1 MEGKIMKNYK
11 INEFAE
17 TLGISK
23 VTVGNWIKSGV
34 VVPKQTET
42 GQAYFTEEQVAS
54 MFVNYRMKQV
64 HKNKSSLY
72 IVCESDEEK
81 IKSLVEVC
89 VNNQKQVYPDS
100 LFVEDFTTFFVNQFA
115 NSVFDPESES
125 DLRVLKGYVLK
136 ELSTRLADYVKTRVE
151 TILNI
156 DETYEKEFT
165 YFELKSLVL
174 NDKNNLT
181 EELIERF
188 DNVAKKIS
196 ENPTEKNMN
205 LDGSMK
211 LTKNITYGYLKLMID
226 NKVFDLASK
235 LGLDGQQLKNTN
247 YRQLLNLNEVIDK
260 ETYDILANEDFQ
272 INLKAPFV
280 NTIIKDILLKTKREI
295 AKTKIIQLAE
305 QGYYHIFR
313 FVDTPECKITL
324 VNYLKDKAFKN
335 VYVLGSDSD
344 KLPNDMVLYLDACKA
359 DGTLNYD
366 II

>member
-1 MEGKIMKNYK
+1 MKNYK

-17 TLGISK
+17 TLGVSK
-23 VTVGNWIKSGV
+23 VTVGNWIKRGIV
-34 VVPKQTET
+34 IPKETET
-42 GQAYFTEEQVAS
+42 GQLYFTEDQVAS
-54 MFVNYRMKQV
+54 MFVNYRMKPE

-72 IVCESDEEK
+72 IICESDEEK
-81 IKSLVEVC
+81 VKKLVVEVC
-89 VNNQKQVYPDS
+89 VEAQKQKYPDS
-100 LFVEDFTTFFVNQFA
+100 LFVENFTTFFVDQFA

-125 DLRVLKGYVLK
+125 DLMVLKGYVLK
-136 ELSTRLADYVKTRVE
+136 ELSTRLTDYVKARVLS
-151 TILNI
+151 ILDI
-156 DETYEKEFT
+156 DSIYKKEFT
-165 YFELKSLVL
+165 YFELESLVL
-174 NDKNNLT
+174 NDTNNLT
-181 EELIERF
+181 TELTERF

-235 LGLDGQQLKNTN
+235 LGLDGNLLKNTN

-313 FVDTPECKITL
+313 FVNTPECKITL
-324 VNYLKDKAFKN
+324 ANYLKDKAFKN

-344 KLPNDMVLYLDACKA
+344 KLPNEIVLYLDACKA